1 VCNSLFEKHKLMFSL
16 LLTIRILSNQGKIN
30 MDEWRFLLS
39 GSSVNGEKKNP
50 NPSPDWISNKMWS
63 DICSLC
69 TLPKFEKFEEE
80 FVTYLKEYRKIFDSP
95 TPHKEVLPG
104 KWRIKLD
111 TFQKLLVLRC
121 LREDKITSG
130 IQDFVSDMLGE
141 QFVEPRS
148 TALSVLFSES
158 NAITPII
165 FILSAGA
172 DPATS
177 LYKFAEEMKFS
188 KKLTMVSLGQGQGP
202 RAEKLITDGM
212 EKGQWVLL
220 QNCHLSPSWMPK
232 LDHIIDGFTFDKVNK
247 DFRLWLTSMPTD
259 KFPVA
264 ILQNGVKSTVE
275 PSKGLKAN
283 LLRTYTTYDED
294 YLNSCTKQQPWRKL
308 LFSLSF
314 FHAVVQERR
323 KFGSLGWNIPY
334 EFTDGDLQICTKQLN
349 MYLNEYDD
357 IPYKVLKYIIGEINY
372 GGRVT
377 DNWDRRLIMNIL
389 EDFINPKVL
398 EDGHKFTQS
407 SLYYTINGFSYN
419 SYVNYIRSLPL
430 EETTDIF
437 SMHENANITFA
448 QQEAQSLFNTF

>member
-1 VCNSLFEKHKLMFSL
+1 
-16 LLTIRILSNQGKIN
+16 
-30 MDEWRFLLS
+30 
-39 GSSVNGEKKNP
+39 
-50 NPSPDWISNKMWS
+50 
-63 DICSLC
+63 
-69 TLPKFEKFEEE
+69 
-80 FVTYLKEYRKIFDSP
+80 
-95 TPHKEVLPG
+95 
-104 KWRIKLD
+104 
-111 TFQKLLVLRC
+111 
-121 LREDKITSG
+121 
-130 IQDFVSDMLGE
+130 MLGE

-148 TALSVLFSES
+148 TALSSLFVES

-188 KKLTMVSLGQGQGP
+188 KKLTTVSLGQGQGP

-283 LLRTYTTYDED
+283 LLRTYTTYNEE
-294 YLNSCTKQQPWRKL
+294 YLNSSSKVQQWKKL

-314 FHAVVQERR
+314 FHAIVQERR

-349 MYLNEYDD
+349 MYLNEYAD

-377 DNWDRRLIMNIL
+377 DNWI
-389 EDFINPKVL
+389 ED
-398 EDGHKFTQS
+398 
-407 SLYYTINGFSYN
+407 
-419 SYVNYIRSLPL
+419 
-430 EETTDIF
+430 
-437 SMHENANITFA
+437 
-448 QQEAQSLFNTF
+448 